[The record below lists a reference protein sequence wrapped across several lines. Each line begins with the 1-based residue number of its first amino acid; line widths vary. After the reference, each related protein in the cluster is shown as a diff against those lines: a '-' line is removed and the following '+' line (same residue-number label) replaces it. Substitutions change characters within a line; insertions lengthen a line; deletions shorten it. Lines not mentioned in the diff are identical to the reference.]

1 MAKTITDEEIKL
13 SIIINGNS
21 AQKQLLDL
29 EKSTREVTERKKAL
43 QLELRRVEAALGK
56 DSVEYKKLSAE
67 IKVCTT
73 TIDNNK
79 AAMKELQNQI
89 GITGL
94 TIGQLQS
101 KATQLKLAL
110 RNVVPGSEDYNRYE
124 AELKQVST
132 RLAELSGKAKE
143 AKYSLSSIADGFN
156 KYAALGASL
165 IAMFTGVILSLQKM
179 IDYNGKLS
187 DTQADVM
194 KTTGMTRKEVDE
206 LTKSFGALE
215 TRTSRIDLLK
225 IAEQG
230 GRIGI
235 AKEEIGS
242 FVDVMNKASVS
253 LGDSFTGG
261 VEEVANKL
269 GKLKFLFQETKDMSV
284 DQAYNSIGSAINDL
298 GANGV
303 ASEANIADFATRLG
317 SLTDVLKP
325 TIRETLALGAAF
337 EESGIESEVSARAY
351 NIFMKQAST
360 ESAKF
365 AKVMGVSQKSIEN
378 MINTN
383 PLDFMLQF
391 AKGMKGMNATETA
404 KTLDFLGV
412 NADGANKVIGAM
424 GNNLGRFRELIDL
437 SNDSFAS
444 GTSLITEYD
453 IKNQTLGA
461 TLEKISKKII
471 GAFSS
476 ETLIIWLT
484 NATNW
489 FAEFIGAVENAD
501 KPVSGFRV
509 GLAFTAKVMA
519 MLIGSLIAYNG
530 WIIVAGLSTKNSAVA
545 MAWFNLQQKLQMMW
559 NSLAVVG
566 LTIYT
571 GVMNFFGITTNKATA
586 ALTRLNLATK
596 LSPWGAVLAVLSAI
610 VVAYLAF
617 SNSVNKAATAQETF
631 AKQQSDLS
639 AAVSKSTSETKA
651 NMSSLIGVIKAK
663 NVSLESQKKAYDEL
677 IKINPIFNG
686 FLKDEK
692 FNIEGLLIVYAQYLK
707 SLDQVAYARQFSKL
721 NEGNI
726 KKQIDAENKL
736 FNAEREM
743 VKAQQEA
750 LKNAEAN
757 RSKSAN
763 DIDWDK
769 NSELARRRVAT
780 EALAKQAKIDY
791 DNYVSIVDQTNKFRE
806 DKVKTLEA
814 AISIEEKAILKIVDK
829 SSVKYKTASLKLEG
843 DKKALEALLGVTS
856 VPSTGGKS
864 SFNVPGDKEGKK
876 KSEKKD
882 PNSTQEEINK
892 LLLDNNQKYV
902 DALLKQDR
910 QLEDDRI
917 AGMKEG
923 YEKELA
929 IEALRYEREMDDLN
943 SRKIHID
950 EIAKLDEDAAKA
962 KQSGDIKK
970 YDALQQIKNTWIK
983 FNENL
988 DSQVNQI
995 AEGKLK
1001 LHNLKIATIEEK
1013 AATENI
1019 NKRKEKFDADKVIR
1033 ETKFQED
1040 LAALGNN
1047 EKAKARLKRE
1057 FELSEISHQED
1068 FLKELIEKFNIIVG
1082 KGKFDNIDLSLL
1094 SPEQV
1099 EEFEREAAKVGL
1111 TLAQLINQKNAL
1123 SAQGKVD
1130 DINALGI
1137 GGGEVDV
1144 FGFSPDNWDTLF
1156 GNLEKG
1162 KIGINEMVFAVS
1174 ALTSMYS
1181 TYSDFMTANENASLK
1196 RNEQSSNKKK
1206 QNLKRQLDAGYIN
1219 QVQYNRGVE
1228 KIDND
1233 LAKQKAELEYKQ
1245 AKRQKLIA
1253 VANIVQSTAQAIIGI
1268 WAQFPKFDFGA
1279 TAAIMSGVVGGLGLL
1294 QLAQVMATPL
1304 PAKGLEEGLYPDYV
1318 KREQDGKV
1326 FKSTGTSKMQSGLF
1340 TKPRILVGE
1349 GPGDM
1354 PEMVIDK
1361 KAFSQI
1367 SPRVKNDLINELR
1380 GIKGFENGYYNQAN
1394 MRYEVPAGSAPAQG
1408 SSNDEIL
1415 KMNMAVMAETLSLL
1429 KDLRE
1434 NPLFAVVSSK
1444 DYKSMKEID
1453 EGVEKY
1459 RKLIENTK
1467 R

>member
-1 MAKTITDEEIKL
+1 MVKFLEMARTITDEEIKL
-13 SIIINGNS
+13 SIIVNGNP

-29 EKSTREVTERKKAL
+29 EKSTRKVTEEKKAL
-43 QLELRRVEAALGK
+43 QIELRRVETALGK
-56 DSVEYKKLSAE
+56 DSAEYKKLSAE

-101 KATQLKLAL
+101 KATQLKLSL
-110 RNVVPGSEDYNRYE
+110 RNVVPGSEDYKRYE
-124 AELKQVST
+124 AELKQVNT
-132 RLAELSGKAKE
+132 RLSELSGKAKE
-143 AKYSLSSIADGFN
+143 AKYSLSSLADGFN
-156 KYAALGASL
+156 KYAALGASV
-165 IAMFTGVILSLQKM
+165 IAMFTGVVLSLQKM
-179 IDYNGKLS
+179 IDYNGKLA

-194 KTTGMTRKEVDE
+194 KTTGMTKKEVDE
-206 LTKSFGALE
+206 LTKSFGLLE

-242 FVDVMNKASVS
+242 FVAVMDKASVA

-365 AKVMGVSQKSIEN
+365 AKVMGISQKSVEN

-383 PLDFMLQF
+383 PLDFMLKF
-391 AKGMKGMNATETA
+391 AEGMKGMDATNTA
-404 KTLDFLGV
+404 KTLDYLGI

-437 SNDSFAS
+437 SNNSFES
-444 GTSLITEYD
+444 GTSLIAEYN
-453 IKNQTLGA
+453 IKNETLGA
-461 TLEKISKKII
+461 TLEKISKKVT

-476 ETLIIWLT
+476 EALINWLT
-484 NATNW
+484 SAVQWIGKFVGATQD
-489 FAEFIGAVENAD
+489 AD
-501 KPVSGFRV
+501 GSVARFKN
-509 GLAFTAKVMA
+509 
-519 MLIGSLIAYNG
+519 SLIFLFK
-530 WIIVAGLSTKNSAVA
+530 IITIGIVSMISYSAA
-545 MAWFNLQQKLQMMW
+545 LQLIALW
-559 NSLAVVG
+559 
-566 LTIYT
+566 T
-571 GVMNFFGITTNKATA
+571 GRSATA
-586 ALTRLNLATK
+586 TALSNLVFKIQYYWLVITEVATKALALTQSLLTFKIAEVRKAYLALMASMSLN
-596 LSPWGAVLAVLSAI
+596 PWGALVAI
-610 VVAYLAF
+610 VVAAVAAYAAF
-617 SNSVNKAATAQETF
+617 SESNKDSQKIMEANLQVMNAVSEQTEKQKTRISDLVAIMKDENATIDQKKKALQELKKISDGYLDGLTLENIATAEGTRLINRYISSIDDLAR
-631 AKQQSDLS
+631 AKALVDVKTKLNTQKIESDNKVL
-639 AAVSKSTSETKA
+639 A
-651 NMSSLIGVIKAK
+651 L
-663 NVSLESQKKAYDEL
+663 SLEKKSN
-677 IKINPIFNG
+677 K
-686 FLKDEK
+686 
-692 FNIEGLLIVYAQYLK
+692 
-707 SLDQVAYARQFSKL
+707 
-721 NEGNI
+721 NEGNSFGGSDGKMFGLGDRN
-726 KKQIDAENKL
+726 KKEIQIDIDSEKEN
-736 FNAEREM
+736 A
-743 VKAQQEA
+743 
-750 LKNAEAN
+750 
-757 RSKSAN
+757 
-763 DIDWDK
+763 
-769 NSELARRRVAT
+769 
-780 EALAKQAKIDY
+780 
-791 DNYVSIVDQTNKFRE
+791 
-806 DKVKTLEA
+806 
-814 AISIEEKAILKIVDK
+814 KAIQLQLQAIDKTKQKEISQYQKAIKNQSAKLKGLKKDSKEFKELTQDIKNDTDSLNILIGLAAPK
-829 SSVKYKTASLKLEG
+829 EDNAS
-843 DKKALEALLGVTS
+843 
-856 VPSTGGKS
+856 GGG
-864 SFNVPGDKEGKK
+864 FTPPGDKEDKGKSK
-876 KSEKKD
+876 KEKKD

-902 DALLKQDR
+902 DALLKQER

-917 AGMKEG
+917 AGMVDG

-929 IEALRYEREMDDLN
+929 IEALRYEREIDDLN

-950 EIAKLDEDAAKA
+950 EIAKLDEESAKA

-970 YDALQQIKNTWIK
+970 YDALQRIKNTWIE
-983 FNENL
+983 FNKNL
-988 DSQVNQI
+988 DSQVDQI

-1001 LHNLKIATIEEK
+1001 LHNLKLATIEEK
-1013 AATENI
+1013 AATDNI
-1019 NKRKEKFDADKVIR
+1019 NKRKEKFEADKVLR
-1033 ETKFQED
+1033 ETKFQQD

-1047 EKAKARLKRE
+1047 EKAKTKLKKD
-1057 FELSEISHQED
+1057 FELSELAHQEE
-1068 FLKELIEKFNIIVG
+1068 FLKELIAKFNIIVG
-1082 KGKFDNIDLSLL
+1082 KGKFDNIDLTLL

-1099 EEFEREAAKVGL
+1099 ADFEKEAAKVGL
-1111 TLAQLINQKNAL
+1111 TLAELINKKNAL
-1123 SAQGKVD
+1123 STQGKVD

-1137 GGGEVDV
+1137 GGGSTDI
-1144 FGFSPDNWDTLF
+1144 FGFTPDNWVTFF

-1174 ALTSMYS
+1174 ALTNMYS
-1181 TYSDFMTANENASLK
+1181 TYSDFLTSNENASLK
-1196 RNEQSSNKKK
+1196 RNEQASNKKK

-1228 KIDND
+1228 KIDTD

-1245 AKRQKLIA
+1245 AKRQKAIA
-1253 VANIVQSTAQAIIGI
+1253 AANIITSTAQAIIGI

-1279 TAAIMSGVVGGLGLL
+1279 TAAIMSGVVGGLGAL
-1294 QLAQVMATPL
+1294 QLAQVLATPL
-1304 PAKGLEEGLYPDYV
+1304 PAKGFEQGLYPDYV

-1326 FKSTGTSKMQSGLF
+1326 FQSTGTSKMQTGLF
-1340 TKPRILVGE
+1340 SKPRILVGE

-1394 MRYEVPAGSAPAQG
+1394 MRYEVPAGSAPTQG

-1415 KMNMAVMAETLSLL
+1415 KMNMAVMSETLAVL

-1434 NPLFAVVSSK
+1434 NPLLALVSNK
-1444 DYKSMKEID
+1444 DFKSMKNMA
-1453 EGVEKY
+1453 EGIENYK
-1459 RKLIENTK
+1459 KLIEKTK